1 MPKNVQET
9 PRPRLGQIN
18 YINSLPISLPIDRGI
33 VGIEAEVH
41 YGTPQ
46 ELNRGY
52 AANSLDLGV
61 MSAFFYLQSSGLKIF
76 ADLSI
81 SSSGPVGS
89 VLFFSKA
96 ELRQGKSLKIA
107 VSSASATS
115 VNLLSILLKEEY
127 KIEASFNYCPMP
139 DLTARDI
146 DGALVIGDYALNV
159 DASWSKISRRVDLG
173 EWWSSRFNLP
183 MVFAVW
189 AARADW
195 QNLHGAECDRLANS
209 LNESL
214 AAGLGT
220 AFDQVVAEAA
230 KRSRLSTS
238 RLERYFRAE
247 LDFSFSS
254 AHLAGL
260 NRYKSLCEKHGLF
273 GQGLPDR
280 LLQGVPLG

>member
-1 MPKNVQET
+1 MPKNVLDT
-9 PRPRLGQIN
+9 LRPRLGQIN
-18 YINSLPISLPIDRGI
+18 YINSLPISLPIDRGL
-33 VGIEAEVH
+33 VSVEAEVH

-96 ELRQGKSLKIA
+96 ELRQGKPLRVA

-127 KIEASFNYCPMP
+127 KIEPSFSYCPMP
-139 DLTARDI
+139 DLSAQEI
-146 DGALVIGDYALNV
+146 DAALVIGDYALNV
-159 DASWSKISRRVDLG
+159 DASWSKLSQRFDLG
-173 EWWSSRFNLP
+173 EWWSARFNLP

-189 AARADW
+189 AARSDW
-195 QNLHGAECDRLANS
+195 QQSHNSECAGIARSLKVSLDVGSNS
-209 LNESL
+209 
-214 AAGLGT
+214 

-230 KRSRLSTS
+230 KRSGLPAS
-238 RLERYFRAE
+238 RLERYFRRE

-254 AHLAGL
+254 DHVAGL

-273 GQGLPDR
+273 GQGLPER